1 MFQGLG
7 AFYWSGMT
15 HLEREE
21 KQWLR
26 FQQHGATAL
35 NTPPRIPQQSNYAP
49 CLTTHTRQKKKKKDY
64 IKHNQVHPA
73 HTCTSDSGLCACS
86 QGHEE
91 ATHYLSL
98 SVKEEEVLRNVCR
111 LSSKARERGSARER
125 GGAPPRERGAGCWEQ
140 LRS

>member
-1 MFQGLG
+1 MAPLP
-7 AFYWSGMT
+7 AAWRYSSEHST
-15 HLEREE
+15 E
-21 KQWLR
+21 
-26 FQQHGATAL
+26 
-35 NTPPRIPQQSNYAP
+35 NT
-49 CLTTHTRQKKKKKDY
+49 TTVQLCPMPHDAHKAKKKKDY